1 MTWSEIEF
9 DFLKR
14 FFVRSLTKN
23 GASLFF
29 SYSKLNFNSIH
40 LIKGYVYVY
49 RGIAAYNYAIMEKI
63 DLNTI
68 ITEAIYSARTN
79 R

>member
-1 MTWSEIEF
+1 MGVERGTGQ
-9 DFLKR
+9 R
-14 FFVRSLTKN
+14 FFARSLTKN

-29 SYSKLNFNSIH
+29 SYSKLNFNSI
-40 LIKGYVYVY
+40 LTKGYAYIY

>member
-1 MTWSEIEF
+1 M
-9 DFLKR
+9 
-14 FFVRSLTKN
+14 RSLTEWGVSKMLKIEIVD
-23 GASLFF
+23 GFF
-29 SYSKLNFNSIH
+29 FYYHSKLNFNSLRSKNIYIEH
-40 LIKGYVYVY
+40 D

-68 ITEAIYSARTN
+68 ITEAIYSARTK

>member
-1 MTWSEIEF
+1 M
-9 DFLKR
+9 
-14 FFVRSLTKN
+14 RSLTEWGVSKMLKIKIV
-23 GASLFF
+23 GRILFLLSF
-29 SYSKLNFNSIH
+29 YYRKLNFNSLRSKNIYIEH
-40 LIKGYVYVY
+40 D

-68 ITEAIYSARTN
+68 ITEAIYSARTK